1 MIWVKDFQTR
11 LATGPHWSRNTGFG
25 ATLLASLVLNCSCQV
40 PADSHVA
47 GDVNA
52 VRRASTVITKPYLT
66 GSKHE
71 VATNAGIVA
80 QKEAF
85 LESATSGAS
94 EQASALARGFGSQRG
109 IGRESWWNADIQE
122 SILATSGK
130 TLAMGLDDIYCRTL
144 VHSNQVKVFAAIP
157 LIRETAIIE
166 AEAEFDPE
174 VFAQSRL
181 DRRNEPSG
189 SLVQRSGA
197 GQFFRERGWTF
208 EGGVRKRFVQGTEI
222 DLSQQLSA
230 VSNNS
235 EFFSPNNQGR
245 ARVTLSVMQ
254 PLLRGAGTRYNRSLI
269 QIAKLETDDG
279 YNEFIGEL
287 ESHIMEVNRYY
298 WALYLAR
305 GTHLEKKRLVAETE
319 VVVAEIESRSDL
331 DSISSQRS
339 RARAALAS
347 RKADLIRSE
356 LEIKNAESRLRTLI
370 NDPAFV
376 EQGVGEV
383 IPADLPIASMA
394 VTAFDASILEA
405 LEFRPEVH
413 LAANKLRAA
422 DIREG
427 VAKNEKLPELNLIGE
442 FGTSTL
448 RGNGDWTGAFADQYN
463 GGEPTWGV
471 GLVASIPLERRAA
484 KARHLRS
491 QLEARQAKDEVRA
504 VMDQVLLEVQIAHR
518 EVVTAWPD
526 AIAKWEAAKAAD
538 QELAVLRDR
547 RDVETAESGTSLYL
561 ENVLDAQQRRT
572 FAREDFLMA
581 LSTYNAALTN
591 LERAKGT
598 LLQQEEIGIK
608 RESDAENLP
617 LLQLVKDEASAAAKA
632 LYDTYK

>member
-1 MIWVKDFQTR
+1 MTLAKDYQTR
-11 LATGPHWSRNTGFG
+11 LATGPHWSRNAGFG
-25 ATLLASLVLNCSCQV
+25 AILLASLVLNCSCQV
-40 PADSHVA
+40 PADSRVS

-52 VRRASTVITKPYLT
+52 IRRASTVITKPYLT

-71 VATNAGIVA
+71 VATDAGIAAEKA
-80 QKEAF
+80 QF
-85 LESATSGAS
+85 LDEVVTGTN
-94 EQASALARGFGSQRG
+94 ERASALVQSFGKDSLIAR
-109 IGRESWWNADIQE
+109 EAWWNAEIQG
-122 SILATSGK
+122 SILSTSGK
-130 TLAMGLDDIYCRTL
+130 TIAMGLDDIYRRTL
-144 VHSNQVKVFAAIP
+144 VHSNQVKVFATIP
-157 LIRETAIIE
+157 LIRETAITE

-174 VFAQSRL
+174 VFAQSRY
-181 DRRNEPSG
+181 DRTNEPSG
-189 SLVQRSGA
+189 SLVERERSGD
-197 GQFFRERGWTF
+197 FFRERGWTF
-208 EGGVRKRFVQGTEI
+208 ESGIRKRFTRGTEI
-222 DLSQQLSA
+222 DLKQQLSE

-235 EFFSPNNQGR
+235 EFFSPDEQGR

-254 PLLRGAGTRYNRSLI
+254 PLLRGSGTRYNKSLI
-269 QIAKLETDDG
+269 QIAKLETEDG
-279 YNEFIGEL
+279 YSEFIGEL
-287 ESHIMEVNRYY
+287 ENHLMDVNRYY

-319 VVVAEIESRSDL
+319 AVVAEIESRSDL

-339 RARAALAS
+339 RARSALAS

-370 NDPAFV
+370 NDPAFI

-394 VTAFDASILEA
+394 VTGFDTSVREA

-448 RGNGDWTGAFADQYN
+448 RGEGDWTGAFADQYN

-491 QLEARQAKDEVRA
+491 QLEARQAKDEIRA
-504 VMDQVLLEVQIAHR
+504 VMDEVLLEVQIAHR

-526 AIAKWEAAKAAD
+526 AMAKWEAAKAAD
-538 QELAVLRDR
+538 QELSVLRDR

-561 ENVLDAQQRRT
+561 EKVLDAQQRRA

-581 LSTYNAALTN
+581 LATYNAALTN

-598 LLQQEEIGIK
+598 LLQQEDIGIK
-608 RESDAENLP
+608 RESDEKNLP

>member
-1 MIWVKDFQTR
+1 MTLVKDFQTR

-25 ATLLASLVLNCSCQV
+25 AVLLASLVLNCSCQV
-40 PADSHVA
+40 PSDARVSD
-47 GDVNA
+47 DVNA
-52 VRRASTVITKPYLT
+52 IRRASTVITKPYLT

-71 VATNAGIVA
+71 VKTNEEIAFE
-80 QKEAF
+80 KELF
-85 LESATSGAS
+85 LEDAVSGANERTS
-94 EQASALARGFGSQRG
+94 SLAQSFGSERL
-109 IGRESWWNADIQE
+109 IGRESWWNADIQA
-122 SILATSGK
+122 SILSTSGK
-130 TLAMGLDDIYCRTL
+130 TVAMGLDDIYRRTL
-144 VHSNQVKVFAAIP
+144 VHSNQVKVFATIP
-157 LIRETAIIE
+157 LIRETAITE

-174 VFAQSRL
+174 IFAQSRY
-181 DRRNEPSG
+181 DRTNEPSG
-189 SLVQRSGA
+189 SLTERQNA
-197 GQFFRERGWTF
+197 GDFFRERGWTF
-208 EGGVRKRFVQGTEI
+208 ESGIRKRFTQGAEV
-222 DLSQQLSA
+222 DLKQQLSE

-235 EFFSPNNQGR
+235 EFFSPDEQGR

-254 PLLRGAGTRYNRSLI
+254 PLLRGSGTRYNKSLI
-269 QIAKLETDDG
+269 QIAKLETEDG
-279 YNEFIGEL
+279 YSEFIGEL
-287 ESHIMEVNRYY
+287 ENHLMDVNRYY

-305 GTHLEKKRLVAETE
+305 GTHLEKKRLVTETE
-319 VVVAEIESRSDL
+319 AVVEEIESRSDL

-339 RARAALAS
+339 RARSALAS

-370 NDPAFV
+370 NDPAFI

-394 VTAFDASILEA
+394 VTDFDTSVREA

-448 RGNGDWTGAFADQYN
+448 RGEGDWTGAFADQYN

-491 QLEARQAKDEVRA
+491 QLEARQAKDEIRA
-504 VMDQVLLEVQIAHR
+504 VMDEVLLEVQIAHR

-561 ENVLDAQQRRT
+561 EKVLDAQQRRA

-581 LSTYNAALTN
+581 LATYNAALTN

-598 LLQQEEIGIK
+598 LLQQEDIGIK
-608 RESDAENLP
+608 RESDEENLP
-617 LLQLVKDEASAAAKA
+617 LLQLVKDEAGAAAKA